1 MDTYFKMMK
10 RMVNLYDQYRHQFE
24 DHKENGDRI
33 ASFIRDLDLS
43 EYNRLL
49 NGLPALLGQSQG
61 TIPRYEFDLDCL
73 DRLIRP
79 DERWAKIQEKV
90 ATAPASMDLTD
101 SSQSVQ
107 AFELAELL
115 LDLCPTEDILTE
127 IEVRTV
133 AEPQK
138 HPTILHLAIKLALS
152 KMYLN
157 TLTTKAHLTVVVAM
171 FKEHNRI
178 QSKKAH
184 PAGEDFIRRKVAEL
198 NWLYGPKADGA
209 FDLIFVD
216 DGCPEKSGL
225 IAADIIEKEGYDN
238 VRVLFLEQAVVSG
251 SPMTKG
257 FKSTDDSQKGGA
269 IQYGLWEAI
278 RHSQNQN
285 ELIVLYTDADL
296 STNIGQAG
304 LLLKQLANSKT
315 MCATGSRYGPGGVYC
330 TPNGAQGL
338 SEYDRLRLVFRNYV
352 RAGLLPQLGP
362 EVDTQCGFKAFK
374 AEALAATLEKLVDKG
389 SSFDMELLL
398 LITLNYDHGGRTV
411 TQAPIVWIESNE
423 ESNFY

>member
-10 RMVNLYDQYRHQFE
+10 RMVNLYDQYRHQFK
-24 DHKENGDRI
+24 DHLENSDRI
-33 ASFIRDLDLS
+33 ASFIRNLDPS
-43 EYNRLL
+43 GYNRLMA
-49 NGLPALLGQSQG
+49 GLPALLSQDQG
-61 TIPRYEFDLDCL
+61 AIPRYEFDLDSL
-73 DRLIRP
+73 TRLTRP
-79 DERWAKIQEKV
+79 DECWAKIQEKV
-90 ATAPASMDLTD
+90 ATAPASTDLTD
-101 SSQSVQ
+101 SNQSLQ
-107 AFELAELL
+107 TFELAELL
-115 LDLCPTEDILTE
+115 LDLYLTEDELTE
-127 IEVRTV
+127 IEARTA
-133 AEPQK
+133 AEQQA

-152 KMYLN
+152 KMHLN

-178 QSKKAH
+178 QSKKDH

-216 DGCPEKSGL
+216 DGCPENSGL
-225 IAADIIEKEGYDN
+225 IAADIIEEEGYDN
-238 VRVLFLEQAVVSG
+238 VRILFLDQAIASG
-251 SPMTKG
+251 LPIAKG
-257 FKSTDDSQKGGA
+257 LKSTDDSQKGGA

-278 RHSQNQN
+278 QQPGNQN

-304 LLLKQLANSKT
+304 LLLKQLDDTHT
-315 MCATGSRYGPGGVYC
+315 MCALGSRYDPGGIYC
-330 TPNGAQGL
+330 SPSGAQGL
-338 SEYDRLRLVFRNYV
+338 SEHDRLRLIFRNYV

-362 EVDTQCGFKAFK
+362 GVDTQCGFKAFK

-389 SSFDMELLL
+389 STFDMELLL
-398 LITLNYDHGGRTV
+398 LITLHYDNGGKTV
-411 TQAPIVWIESNE
+411 KQAPIVWIESND